1 MSVSGAVIEKY
12 MVSTAT
18 KQMNRMYNCQEKK
31 QDGRSISSTEQ
42 WLIVDQK
49 RRFLTTLLRDSSSQK
64 NEETRNTCAVAV
76 IHVSGI
82 RRNFLKIDPEAK
94 KEKVDTRLEW
104 SFFDKMQAYK
114 RG

>member
-1 MSVSGAVIEKY
+1 MSREETGRQKHFVHRATVNCGPETKICY
-12 MVSTAT
+12 DLTA
-18 KQMNRMYNCQEKK
+18 
-31 QDGRSISSTEQ
+31 
-42 WLIVDQK
+42 
-49 RRFLTTLLRDSSSQK
+49 RFFFFTK
-64 NEETRNTCAVAV
+64 NEEARNTCTVAV